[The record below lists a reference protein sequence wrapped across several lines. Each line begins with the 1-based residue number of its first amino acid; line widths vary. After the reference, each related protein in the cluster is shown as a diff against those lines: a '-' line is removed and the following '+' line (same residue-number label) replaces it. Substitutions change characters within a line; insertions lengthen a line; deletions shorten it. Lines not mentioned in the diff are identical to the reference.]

1 MLRTKLA
8 AVVSGNPPPP
18 IMRVTLADVAV
29 GHSAHVSARG
39 YIPAAPFRSDGAS
52 LSTVGA
58 WLTDDEAAALD
69 HTEPNYD
76 RMMLST
82 ADHPVVAAPV
92 VPLTFSLYVSRHGVL
107 TDPRSGHRVPLGPQR
122 TVVAW
127 LDAELADRTLSG
139 PVDDVCR
146 RLAVPRHGARVSA
159 AMRSAGLASGCGI
172 GTVPAEGAARQ

>member
-8 AVVSGNPPPP
+8 AVVAGSSPPP

-39 YIPAAPFRSDGAS
+39 YIPAAPYRADGAT

-58 WLTDDEAAALD
+58 WLTDDEAAVLD

-92 VPLTFSLYVSRHGVL
+92 VPPTFSLYVSRHGVRA
-107 TDPRSGHRVPLGPQR
+107 DPRNGRKLPLGPQR
-122 TVVAW
+122 TVVEW

-159 AMRSAGLASGCGI
+159 AMRSAGLASTCGI
-172 GTVPAEGAARQ
+172 GTVYAEGAAAQ